1 MGARMH
7 VFYSSFL
14 MKAKSRLASKEELL
28 HLVPLSRLQG
38 EVGHVPSQREESERR
53 KEGRCG
59 GRQHRQQRQPASEQ
73 SAGREA
79 AGAVRWEPP
88 AALQPRAEGAAL
100 CSRARPRPE
109 RRPRSEKHV
118 EICWSAG
125 FFNVC
130 GESVGSKK
138 PCPAHQAHS
147 RCSSFVFI
155 CIDLSQPERLVTGRV
170 KPLLSVLIRQFPRK
184 RSHE

>member
-1 MGARMH
+1 MH
-7 VFYSSFL
+7 VFYSSFQ

-79 AGAVRWEPP
+79 AGAVRWEPS
-88 AALQPRAEGAAL
+88 AALQPPLLPEASSCSTAGPASNDFPFGVLGSGWKRPTLSILSSWAPFGKLPHREAAGAL
-100 CSRARPRPE
+100 CLQQE
-109 RRPRSEKHV
+109 H
-118 EICWSAG
+118 
-125 FFNVC
+125 
-130 GESVGSKK
+130 
-138 PCPAHQAHS
+138 
-147 RCSSFVFI
+147 
-155 CIDLSQPERLVTGRV
+155 
-170 KPLLSVLIRQFPRK
+170 
-184 RSHE
+184 